1 MFAFFIFAQTSYSS
15 VKIATSSNFLRR
27 WPKTKKLLLHLSS
40 LSFCFEDKL
49 PAVDIHNSSL
59 AKTVLSP
66 FYEVA
71 KTLINFR
78 MKGKVNL
85 LLVSNFVRR
94 SQTTIIFLL
103 DGCKSVMQR
112 WVCLD
117 KNKLA
122 GHKILHHLD
131 SYLVSCIAHNWNPSE
146 SRMELMKTAKSYIT
160 TNHGW
165 AESNMRLG
173 NDYLCHTDSL
183 LLTSSNTRTPR
194 PSPSLHKQRKKR
206 RWVDSYFSAW
216 HGLVLKRQVPF
227 SFQTLWQIFIL
238 TQIICFKWF

>member
-1 MFAFFIFAQTSYSS
+1 MVYLTISLCYFSCSFVCLFHLC
-15 VKIATSSNFLRR
+15 SNFLFFCQDRDFV
-27 WPKTKKLLLHLSS
+27 KFFATLTKDKKIVT
-40 LSFCFEDKL
+40 CF
-49 PAVDIHNSSL
+49 NSSN
-59 AKTVLSP
+59 P
-66 FYEVA
+66 WG
-71 KTLINFR
+71 R
-78 MKGKVNL
+78 H
-85 LLVSNFVRR
+85 

-131 SYLVSCIAHNWNPSE
+131 SNLVSCIAHNWNPSE

-173 NDYLCHTDSL
+173 NDYLRHTDSL

-194 PSPSLHKQRKKR
+194 PSPSLQEQRKKR

-227 SFQTLWQIFIL
+227 SLQTLW
-238 TQIICFKWF
+238 